1 WLMGCRRLGRDYEL
15 LPETSETLIYLAMI
29 RIMVRQL
36 A

>member
-1 WLMGCRRLGRDYEL
+1 MGCRRLVREYEL
-15 LPETSETLIYLAMI
+15 LPEKSDNFLYLAII